1 MYKQITIRNIKT
13 FSKEQNL
20 KIAPLTLLYG
30 ENSSGKTTLLK
41 TFDIIHNIFSEHEVK
56 RGKNVSQKD
65 SPFYRNENIQNIS
78 SKKIHYY
85 SSRLNKKEIK
95 IEIKMDIHYPTF
107 VDDLNN
113 FFENIKKETIY
124 HQFSQDKSLQT
135 VSTYFIPDQKITV
148 KKEEVFSI
156 PIKMTL
162 VIKYN
167 KKKKVSKIDSIE
179 IKKDNDEKLVKL
191 KRIDKN
197 YKRIIDT
204 NEVGYISERFNKILT
219 RPDRY
224 SGTYHRGRPIAEPDY
239 FVDKELYSDYDII
252 IDKNSWKDY
261 YNSYKKT
268 FKDDKNIFF
277 RKEAFKLLSKK
288 FTTINYFTQKFIE
301 RNHLE
306 VTIYYL
312 VKRII
317 EEDNSSKNLSLIES
331 EINHYYD
338 ILNNFDS
345 SFKTKRKKISSR
357 DKKWMD
363 SITKIYEKDKN
374 FERELGIV
382 FAEDDHFYGKD
393 KFAKKYKEL
402 NFKRHCEINFCM
414 MVANDFNDI
423 NMLVIDNLLQAKKPK
438 TFLQFASHASF
449 ETKGL
454 FKVRAT
460 KKSSNVNFWIIRENG
475 RHSSTTY
482 GVFRYIT
489 KFIEG
494 GAHNIFYKGK
504 DIYGNIEPGFLFN
517 PSINIFRKCVSQI
530 KKIVNN
536 LVICHPNKTDVFWS
550 VPNEGDYP
558 DDFLSKIEN
567 MAKEKQLSR
576 SEIAEQDEKIRKEFV
591 ERQKRVIDSHRI
603 AANGANFDNIIS
615 NNPKLRKELNKILKD
630 VLNLKLVVVTPK
642 FLKKILKD
650 PNLYNVFRNAQR
662 RGLMYP
668 TGMGMYRRNKFI
680 MLQDLKFKRK
690 FYIHGEEVGK
700 GPTNIIPFLAQI
712 LSDRPNLTYLVQELE
727 NNWHPKYQSKI
738 IELIAKIIK
747 SRISR
752 TFILETHSEL
762 FVLQVQKLVQK
773 GILKSNEVS
782 INYIS
787 RNKLGDS
794 EVHHLPLNS
803 QGGFEKKW
811 PGGFF
816 TERMEILTS

>member
-1 MYKQITIRNIKT
+1 MYKQITIKNIKT

-20 KIAPLTLLYG
+20 NIAPLTLLYG

-41 TFDIIHNIFSEHEVK
+41 TFDIIHNIFSEQEVK

-65 SPFYRNENIQNIS
+65 TPFYRNENIQNIS

-85 SSRLNKKEIK
+85 TSRLNKKNIN
-95 IEIKMDIHYPTF
+95 IEINMDIHYPTF
-107 VDDLNN
+107 VNDLSNYFDN
-113 FFENIKKETIY
+113 VKKKTIY
-124 HQFSQDKSLQT
+124 HQFSSDKSLPS
-135 VSTYFIPDQKITV
+135 VATYFTPDKKISV
-148 KKEEVFSI
+148 KKEEVLSI
-156 PIKMTL
+156 PIKMIIS
-162 VIKYN
+162 IKYY
-167 KKKKVSKIDSIE
+167 KKKKSSKIESIE
-179 IKKDNDEKLVKL
+179 IKKDNDERLVKL

-197 YKRIIDT
+197 YKKITDIH
-204 NEVGYISERFNKILT
+204 EVGYISERFSKILA

-239 FVDKELYSDYDII
+239 FVDKELYSDYEII
-252 IDKNSWKDY
+252 TGKKSWQNY
-261 YNSYKKT
+261 YDSYKNT
-268 FKDDKNIFF
+268 FKEDTNIQF
-277 RKEAFKLLSKK
+277 RKEAFKFLSDRILSYK
-288 FTTINYFTQKFIE
+288 YFGPSLIE
-301 RNHLE
+301 KDPLK
-306 VTIYYL
+306 VSIYHL
-312 VKRII
+312 VKKII
-317 EEDNSSKNLSLIES
+317 EKDNSSKNIELIKDEIDKCNQHLKS
-331 EINHYYD
+331 FEIN
-338 ILNNFDS
+338 
-345 SFKTKRKKISSR
+345 FKNKPAKIKPA
-357 DKKWMD
+357 DKKWLD
-363 SITKIYEKDKN
+363 RLSKNYVKDKN
-374 FERELGIV
+374 FLNQLNIQ
-382 FAEDDHFYGKD
+382 FAEDEVFYETKAGK
-393 KFAKKYKEL
+393 KFKEM
-402 NFKRHCEINFCM
+402 NFKKRCEIEFAMMLSEDYSNINF
-414 MVANDFNDI
+414 F
-423 NMLVIDNLLQAKKPK
+423 VIDNLLKGKKPK
-438 TFLQFASHASF
+438 TFLQFANHAIS
-449 ETKGL
+449 ETKAL
-454 FKVRAT
+454 YKVRAT
-460 KKSSNVNFWIIRENG
+460 KKSSNVMFWQIRENG
-475 RHSSTTY
+475 QHSHTTY
-482 GVFRYIT
+482 GIFRYIT
-489 KFIEG
+489 KFIENG
-494 GAHNIFYKGK
+494 SNNVFYKGK
-504 DIYGNIEPGFLFN
+504 DLFGNIEPAPLFN
-517 PSINIFRKCVSQI
+517 PSLNVFRKCISEI

-536 LVICHPNKTDVFWS
+536 LIICHPNKTDVFWS

-558 DDFLSKIEN
+558 EDFLEKIEKL
-567 MAKEKQLSR
+567 AKEKKLSR
-576 SEIAEQDEKIRKEFV
+576 SEIAAQDEKIRKEFV
-591 ERQKRVIDSHRI
+591 ERQKRVIDAHRI
-603 AANGANFDNIIS
+603 SANGANFDNIIS
-615 NNPKLRKELNKILKD
+615 NNPKLLKELNKILKD
-630 VLNLKLVVVTPK
+630 VLNLKLVIITPK

-650 PNLYNVFRNAQR
+650 PSLYNAFRNAQR

-738 IELIAKIIK
+738 IELIARIIK

-782 INYIS
+782 INFIS